1 MMPANADNIAV
12 ILLVS
17 KVLSVL
23 AVVLLVVAFI
33 NLWRRE
39 SLES

>member
-12 ILLVS
+12 ILLVG

-23 AVVLLVVAFI
+23 AVVLLVVACI
-33 NLWRRE
+33 NLQLRE